1 MNTFAERIAAR
12 QAFLSCRLAGD
23 GGAETPVFCKSAKQ
37 RLEELLM
44 ELGSCGRGQR
54 RDCNHFERLPHLWP
68 MPDTRAVAILLLPYQ
83 QALAALHTHTCRH
96 PAIAV
101 RATTT
106 YESCAHAVQY
116 CLACDDWDALSSR
129 HADISSKYRTGV
141 HNCRLLVGMPRNTE
155 GTCTLTLA
163 TIRLDSDS
171 CSPDGLE
178 YTVFTR
184 EWKR

>member
-44 ELGSCGRGQR
+44 ELDSCGRGQR
-54 RDCNHFERLPHLWP
+54 RDCNNFERLPHLWP

-83 QALAALHTHTCRH
+83 PALAALHTHTCRH

-116 CLACDDWDALSSR
+116 CPACDDWAVGALTSASTEQVSTIAGCLWGCPVILKVHVRSRWQLSGWLRILAPRMALSTKYLQESGN
-129 HADISSKYRTGV
+129 AD
-141 HNCRLLVGMPRNTE
+141 
-155 GTCTLTLA
+155 
-163 TIRLDSDS
+163 
-171 CSPDGLE
+171 
-178 YTVFTR
+178 
-184 EWKR
+184 